1 MEYNGFCVRVQAL
14 EGYAE
19 KITLL
24 QAVDDYASIVAMRHK
39 GRTGENPHYHLV
51 IRTDVKQQAFRVRMK
66 KVFNLGT
73 GNEHMSIKNWDGNI
87 DAIAYLFHEDPQGT
101 PHLVFNV
108 SADTIEKARQLNR
121 EIQKEVA
128 VAKEKASWKIEE
140 ELMTIYEANGST
152 PDLYTISKDILLFA
166 LRNDKYPPND
176 FLLKSMANKILFRL
190 QRGDLNREEEFAKR
204 YISTLYRMDYETHSQ
219 WMSAEGGYLRR

>member
-24 QAVDDYASIVAMRHK
+24 QAVTDYVSIVAMRHK
-39 GRTGENPHYHLV
+39 GASGENPHYHLV
-51 IRTDVKQQAFRVRMK
+51 IRTDTKQQAFRVRMK
-66 KVFNLGT
+66 KVFDLGS

-101 PHLVFNV
+101 PHLISNV
-108 SADTIEKARQLNR
+108 SPETIEKARQRNL
-121 EIQKEVA
+121 EVTQKVA

-140 ELMTIYEANGST
+140 EMMKIYAAKKIS
-152 PDLYTISKDILLFA
+152 PDQYTIAKDILLFA

-176 FLLKSMANKILFRL
+176 FLLKSMVTKIEFRL
-190 QRGDLNREEEFAKR
+190 QEGDLNAEEVFAKR
-204 YISTLYRMDYETHSQ
+204 YVSSLYRLSYEAHLD
-219 WMSAEGGYLRR
+219 WMREPSRGGT

>member
-19 KITLL
+19 KIHTLPL
-24 QAVDDYASIVAMRHK
+24 SRDYVSMVAMRHK
-39 GRTGENPHYHLV
+39 GASGENPHYHLV

-66 KVFNLGT
+66 KVFDLGS

-101 PHLVFNV
+101 PHLISNV
-108 SADTIEKARQLNR
+108 STETIEKARQRNL
-121 EIQKEVA
+121 EVTQKVA

-140 ELMTIYEANGST
+140 ELMKIYGAT
-152 PDLYTISKDILLFA
+152 KVKPDLHTISKDILLFA

-190 QRGDLNREEEFAKR
+190 QNGDLNREEEFAKR
-204 YISTLYRMDYETHSQ
+204 YISNLYRMDYDTHLE
-219 WMSAEGGYLRR
+219 WMSRGGT

>member
-24 QAVDDYASIVAMRHK
+24 QAINDYKSIVAMRHK
-39 GRTGENPHYHLV
+39 GSSGENPHYHLV

-66 KVFNLGT
+66 KVFDLGS

-87 DAIAYLFHEDPQGT
+87 DAISYLFHEDPNGT

-108 SADTIEKARQLNR
+108 PTDTIEKARQRNL
-121 EIQKEVA
+121 EVSKK
-128 VAKEKASWKIEE
+128 VDEAKQKASWKIEE
-140 ELMTIYEANGST
+140 ELMKIYEAENRQ
-152 PDLYTISKDILLFA
+152 PDLYTITKDILLFA

-176 FLLKSMANKILFRL
+176 FLLKAMANKIQFRL
-190 QRGDLNREEEFAKR
+190 QGGDLNREEEFAKR
-204 YISTLYRMDYETHSQ
+204 YVSNLYRMDYDTHVQ
-219 WMSAEGGYLRR
+219 WMSRGGT